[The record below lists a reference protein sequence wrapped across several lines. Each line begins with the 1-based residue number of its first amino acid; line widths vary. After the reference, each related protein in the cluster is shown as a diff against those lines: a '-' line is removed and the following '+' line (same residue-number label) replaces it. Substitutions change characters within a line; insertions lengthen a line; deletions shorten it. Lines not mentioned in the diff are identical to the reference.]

1 MSEAAVS
8 IKALKSASTQVR
20 QIFAA
25 PASPGGQDSEGLD
38 LRQLLSALY
47 RRKAIILGCLVL
59 GVVIAEI
66 VVNQFTPRYT
76 AAADVMLE
84 TRKFQILNFQSVL
97 SGMSTDFAAVAD
109 EVALLNG
116 PTIASKAAARLHLE
130 REPEFNPALRPAP
143 GFDPI
148 GWVQHVIS
156 LPFSLFNSPAPPPSK
171 SDDSLRPETPDAT
184 PAGYALMGHV
194 SASNDGQSYI
204 ISIRAQSE
212 NPRLAADIANA
223 YVDAYL
229 TDQLDVKYEA
239 TARASEWLNSH
250 LADLRKKVED
260 SERAVALFQQQ
271 HNLAP
276 SKGSTLS
283 DQQVSELNSQLII
296 ASADLA
302 QQQSDLQGL
311 QAALRTPGA
320 ITAALVLK
328 AAPLVEKLREQE
340 ADLQKQ
346 QADLSTRYKP
356 EHPTMVNLRAQI
368 ADIQNKIGVE
378 ARNAVQSASSTVA
391 AARARVQAL
400 KDALSQAQQTNDVQ
414 NTAAVQLRELQREA
428 DANKALYENFLNR
441 FKQTTAEQDI
451 QQADARRIS
460 TALPPGGPSYPNK
473 SLFVEFAA
481 MLSLGF
487 GILLAFVL
495 EWLDNGFRSTNQ
507 LEHIAGIGTLGLVP
521 ATAGSALPQD
531 IVLEEPVSQ
540 YSESIRSVRT
550 ALRYSDVD
558 NPPKIILVT
567 SSIPSEGKTIL
578 SLSLARSVARSGG
591 KALLIDCDLRR
602 PGVSKLLKATDGP
615 TLLDLFNGT
624 GTPDSVIQ
632 IERTSSMHYV
642 AAKAGTTNPQDLLG
656 SQQMRS
662 FLERMRSQYDLIV
675 IDSPPVLA
683 VSDSV
688 ILSHVVD
695 RTVFVIR
702 WETTPRAVALGALK
716 TLRTN
721 GGPIAGAVLSRVNVK
736 KHAAFGYG
744 DSAYHYHKYSEYY
757 S

>member
-1 MSEAAVS
+1 M
-8 IKALKSASTQVR
+8 
-20 QIFAA
+20 
-25 PASPGGQDSEGLD
+25 
-38 LRQLLSALY
+38 SALY
-47 RRKAIILGCLVL
+47 RRKAIILGCFVL
-59 GVVIAEI
+59 GIVIAEI

-76 AAADVMLE
+76 AEAAIMLE

-97 SGMSTDFAAVAD
+97 SGMTNDFAAIAD
-109 EVALLNG
+109 ETALLNG
-116 PTIASKAAARLHLE
+116 PRIASKAAARLHLE
-130 REPEFNPALRPAP
+130 QEPEFNPALRPAP

-148 GWVQHVIS
+148 GWARNLVS
-156 LPFSLFNSPAPPPSK
+156 LPFSFLNRNAPPAK
-171 SDDSLRPETPDAT
+171 TDDDPRPEIPDAT
-184 PAGYALMGHV
+184 PMGYALMGHV
-194 SASNDGQSYI
+194 NASNDGASYI

-212 NPRLAADIANA
+212 NPRLASDIANA
-223 YVDAYL
+223 YVEAYL
-229 TDQLDVKYEA
+229 TDQLDAKYDA

-250 LADLRKKVED
+250 LTDLRKKVED
-260 SERAVALFQQQ
+260 SENAVALFQQQ
-271 HNLAP
+271 HNLAQT
-276 SKGSTLS
+276 KGATLT
-283 DQQVSELNSQLII
+283 DQQISELNSQLII
-296 ASADLA
+296 ASAEVA
-302 QQQSDLQGL
+302 QQQSDLQAL
-311 QAALRTPGA
+311 QATLRTPGA
-320 ITAALVLK
+320 IETSALVLK
-328 AAPLVEKLREQE
+328 AAPIVEKLREQE
-340 ADLQKQ
+340 ADLEKQ

-368 ADIQNKIGVE
+368 ADLKTKIGLE
-378 ARNAVQSASSTVA
+378 ARNAVQSLSSTVA
-391 AARARVQAL
+391 AARAKVQAL
-400 KDALSQAQQTNDVQ
+400 KDALSTAQQTNGVQ
-414 NTAAVQLRELQREA
+414 NSAAVQLRELQREA

-451 QQADARRIS
+451 PQADARRIS
-460 TALPPGGPSYPNK
+460 TALPPGAPSYPNK
-473 SLFVEFAA
+473 PLFVEFAA
-481 MLSLGF
+481 MLALGF

-495 EWLDNGFRSTNQ
+495 EWLDNGFRSTDQ
-507 LEHIAGIGTLGLVP
+507 LERIAGLSTLGLVP
-521 ATAGSALPQD
+521 ATSSRVVPHDLV
-531 IVLEEPVSQ
+531 IEEPVSQ

-550 ALRYSDVD
+550 ALRYSDID
-558 NPPKIILVT
+558 NPPKIVLVT

-578 SLSLARSVARSGG
+578 SLSMARSVARSGG

-602 PGVSKLLKATDGP
+602 PGVSKLLGATDGP

-624 GTPDSVIQ
+624 GTPESVIQ
-632 IERTSSMHYV
+632 VEKNSSLHYV
-642 AAKAGTTNPQDLLG
+642 AAKTGTTNPQDLLG

-683 VSDSV
+683 VSNSV

>member
-1 MSEAAVS
+1 MSDAAVS

-20 QIFAA
+20 QLFAA
-25 PASPGGQDSEGLD
+25 PTNPGPQDSDGLD
-38 LRQLLSALY
+38 LRELLSALY

-84 TRKFQILNFQSVL
+84 TRKFQILNFQSVM

-116 PTIASKAAARLHLE
+116 PTIASKAAAKLHLE

-156 LPFSLFNSPAPPPSK
+156 LPFRFFNSSSPPPSLADE
-171 SDDSLRPETPDAT
+171 SPRPETPDAT
-184 PAGYALMGHV
+184 PLGYALMGHV

-271 HNLAP
+271 HNLGQT
-276 SKGSTLS
+276 KGTTLN

-311 QAALRTPGA
+311 QAALRTSGA
-320 ITAALVLK
+320 MNSALVLK
-328 AAPLVEKLREQE
+328 AAPLVGKLREQE

-368 ADIQNKIGVE
+368 ADIQNKIGIE
-378 ARNAVQSASSTVA
+378 ARSAQQSASSTVA

-400 KDALSQAQQTNDVQ
+400 KDALGQAQQTNDVQ

-460 TALPPGGPSYPNK
+460 TALPPSGPSYPNK
-473 SLFVEFAA
+473 PLFVEFAA

-487 GILLAFVL
+487 GILLAFAL
-495 EWLDNGFRSTNQ
+495 EWLDNGFRSTSQ

-521 ATAGSALPQD
+521 ATSGRTVPQD
-531 IVLEEPVSQ
+531 VILDEPVSQ

-550 ALRYSDVD
+550 ALRYSDID

-578 SLSLARSVARSGG
+578 SISLARSVARSGG

-602 PGVSKLLKATDGP
+602 PGVSKVLKATDGP
-615 TLLDLFNGT
+615 TLLDLFDGK
-624 GTPDSVIQ
+624 GTPESVIQ
-632 IERTSSMHYV
+632 IERSSSMHYV
-642 AAKAGTTNPQDLLG
+642 AARAGTTNPQDLLG

-688 ILSHVVD
+688 ILSHIVD

-716 TLRTN
+716 MLRTN

>member
-1 MSEAAVS
+1 
-8 IKALKSASTQVR
+8 
-20 QIFAA
+20 
-25 PASPGGQDSEGLD
+25 
-38 LRQLLSALY
+38 
-47 RRKAIILGCLVL
+47 
-59 GVVIAEI
+59 
-66 VVNQFTPRYT
+66 
-76 AAADVMLE
+76 
-84 TRKFQILNFQSVL
+84 
-97 SGMSTDFAAVAD
+97 
-109 EVALLNG
+109 
-116 PTIASKAAARLHLE
+116 
-130 REPEFNPALRPAP
+130 
-143 GFDPI
+143 
-148 GWVQHVIS
+148 
-156 LPFSLFNSPAPPPSK
+156 
-171 SDDSLRPETPDAT
+171 
-184 PAGYALMGHV
+184 
-194 SASNDGQSYI
+194 
-204 ISIRAQSE
+204 
-212 NPRLAADIANA
+212 
-223 YVDAYL
+223 
-229 TDQLDVKYEA
+229 
-239 TARASEWLNSH
+239 
-250 LADLRKKVED
+250 
-260 SERAVALFQQQ
+260 
-271 HNLAP
+271 
-276 SKGSTLS
+276 
-283 DQQVSELNSQLII
+283 
-296 ASADLA
+296 
-302 QQQSDLQGL
+302 
-311 QAALRTPGA
+311 
-320 ITAALVLK
+320 
-328 AAPLVEKLREQE
+328 
-340 ADLQKQ
+340 
-346 QADLSTRYKP
+346 
-356 EHPTMVNLRAQI
+356 
-368 ADIQNKIGVE
+368 
-378 ARNAVQSASSTVA
+378 VA

-400 KDALSQAQQTNDVQ
+400 KDALAQAQQTNDVQ
-414 NTAAVQLRELQREA
+414 NTAGVQLRELQREA

-473 SLFVEFAA
+473 PLFVEFAA

-487 GILLAFVL
+487 GILLAFAL

-521 ATAGSALPQD
+521 ATSGSVLPQD
-531 IVLEEPVSQ
+531 IILEEPVSQ

-602 PGVSKLLKATDGP
+602 PGVSKLLKATEGP
-615 TLLDLFNGT
+615 TLLDLFSGT
-624 GTPDSVIQ
+624 GTPESVIQ
-632 IERTSSMHYV
+632 VERTSTMHYV

-662 FLERMRSQYDLIV
+662 FLDRMRSHYDLIV